1 MVCPLPIDRIHDL
14 VPEIE
19 QAHEEDSSQCE
30 YGKSW
35 DDWISDE
42 NNRSRAQAWADA
54 WWYRQTATK
63 QWKWLVR
70 YRSELISSISH
81 QISVRLAR
89 LAYIDTLIDP
99 KLDRQ
104 AAELQGALQWL
115 LDHLADVGDDV
126 LAGQMVTPV
135 AYARQALRNAGGSTD
150 DSEEMM
156 RLEYAAI
163 REHEELGRKKG

>member
-1 MVCPLPIDRIHDL
+1 M
-14 VPEIE
+14 
-19 QAHEEDSSQCE
+19 
-30 YGKSW
+30 
-35 DDWISDE
+35 
-42 NNRSRAQAWADA
+42 AD
-54 WWYRQTATK
+54 
-63 QWKWLVR
+63 
-70 YRSELISSISH
+70 
-81 QISVRLAR
+81 
-89 LAYIDTLIDP
+89 IDTLIDP

-104 AAELQGALQWL
+104 AAERQGALQWL